1 MTAHS
6 MAIADER
13 VSIERHRVVLASR
26 WCDVGCGSSHVRGR
40 GSWHWACPPSPRRL
54 FRQETSYAHHG
65 GRRAAG
71 RWAGTSASAGMCCSS
86 AAGGVICRA

>member
-1 MTAHS
+1 MTAPLHG
-6 MAIADER
+6 IAHKR
-13 VSIERHRVVLASR
+13 MSIERHRVVMTSR
-26 WCDVGCGSSHVRGR
+26 RSDVPRGSSHARGR
-40 GSWHWACPPSPRRL
+40 GSWHLVCSPSPRRL